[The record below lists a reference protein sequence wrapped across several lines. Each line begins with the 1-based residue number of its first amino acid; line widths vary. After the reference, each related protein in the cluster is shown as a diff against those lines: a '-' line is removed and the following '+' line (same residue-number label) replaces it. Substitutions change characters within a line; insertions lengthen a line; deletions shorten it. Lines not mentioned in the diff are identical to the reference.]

1 MMRIFSWFIFV
12 VIGVQILSGQITP
25 PFTADFESSEGY
37 SLGDLGGQNG
47 WILNQGQAK
56 IISGTAFS
64 GNNLASLI
72 LNNPFSQVSVLFNS
86 VAGDE
91 ISFVDFYIKP
101 KAGDILNI
109 EEVVDSE
116 GALIGFVKVG
126 SLGEGYVFN
135 GDGIGGGQWLAT
147 NAMASLTVGDV
158 SQNWIHLTLRQDFND
173 KIWDLYIG
181 GTLQAIN
188 LGLIDDTSIFL
199 NEFVLMGDLVANVN
213 FDLFSLTFTNPLF
226 TDADKD
232 GIDDAYESLY
242 GLNSS
247 LNDRDLDPDSD
258 GLNNIEEFLSGSF
271 ANNPDSDGDFVN
283 DGDEILLGTDPI
295 QSNPEF
301 LILGSN
307 NLFLRLRADSGI
319 VEGAPGFVASWED
332 QSGNG
337 YHATQSNTNRQPAI
351 VDNQINGNPVVR
363 FDGLSGTQG
372 DRFLLASEI
381 LDPLSQGEIFAV
393 LKATSALP
401 ASDQG
406 LWNLGQPSKYPQADG
421 TISDGFGSDVSRS
434 ATPPIDIEDY
444 HVYSA
449 SSKPNEWIARIN
461 GSIIGEATTNTVDW
475 KNNVKIGRSSTL
487 NFAGDFA
494 EILIYDRVLTVQER
508 DDVLNYL
515 AIKYNIAT
523 ALSDTDSDGLPD
535 DWEIQFFGNLDQGA
549 NDDPDGDGIINIDEF
564 TGGTDPTIID
574 LSNPPPGIFFWFRA
588 ETGIVEGSP
597 GFVTTWEDQSG
608 NGYHASQINTNR
620 QPAIVANQING
631 IPVVRFDGLSG
642 TLGDRFLLDG
652 GILNPLTE
660 GEIFTVLKAT
670 SALPVSDQG
679 LWNLGQPSKYPQI
692 DGTISDGFG
701 SDVSRSATPPINI
714 EAYHLYSASS
724 KPNEWIARINGS
736 IIGEAPT
743 NTVAWKNNVKIGR
756 SSTLNFAGDF
766 AEILMFDRV
775 LTTQER
781 NDILTYI
788 SNKYNIAALPGDTDF
803 DGLPD
808 SWEIQFFGDL
818 TQGPNDDP
826 DGDGI
831 TNLDEFN
838 NVTDPTDYYNG
849 VLSTVSIVTGNN
861 QTGDPNTYLV
871 SPLVVSVIDAGSNP
885 LVNAP
890 VEFSVTLG
898 TAQVAVDNQGTQLGT
913 TLTLRTDAL
922 GEVSAFVLL
931 GPNFSEANQIT
942 ATASTATQSTSVVF
956 DAATNANPD
965 TDLDGLL
972 DAWELQF
979 FGDLTQGPT
988 DDTDGDGIT
997 NLDEFNNVTDPTDY
1011 YNGVLPTVNI
1021 VSGNNQS
1028 GDRDTYLVNPLVVSV
1043 TDAGSNPLINAP
1055 VEFSVT
1061 LGTAQVAV
1069 DNQGTQLGTT
1079 LTLRTDAQG
1088 EVSAFVL
1095 LGSIFDEAH
1104 QITATASTATQSTS
1118 VVFDATTNP
1127 NPDTDSDGLLDSWEL
1142 QFFGDLTQGPNDD
1155 PDGDGIT
1162 NLDEFNGGNDP
1173 TDYYN
1178 GVLPTVNIVS
1188 GNIQTGDPNTYL
1200 VNPLVVSVIDA
1211 GSIPLVNAPIEFSV
1225 TLGSA
1230 QVAEDNQGTQLG
1242 VTLTLR
1248 TDAQGEVSAFVL
1260 LGSIFDE
1267 ANQITAT
1274 AFTATQSTAVVFDA
1288 TTNPN
1293 PDTDSDGLLDA
1304 WELQFFGDLTQGP
1317 NDDPDGDGIS
1327 NLDEF
1332 NAGTDPT
1339 DRYNGLGPLLG
1350 NPDLF
1355 FWLKADAGII
1365 EGPTVG
1371 FVETWEDQSGNGHDV
1386 SIAVAIQQPAVIDS
1400 QANGLP
1406 VVRFDGID
1414 DRINFASGILTGV
1427 IEGEIFAVLKA
1438 TAALPASDK
1447 GFWLFGSNTDKNYPN
1462 SSGEIT
1468 DNFGSN
1474 VSRTAGPAQ
1483 DIEVY
1488 HIYSVYSRAGEWVS
1502 RLNGTAFVLST
1513 TNTVAWS
1520 NSPVIGNTFDGDF
1533 AEIAMF
1539 DRVLTP
1545 QERDD
1550 VITFLSTKYSV
1561 TAETGTDNDGDLLP
1575 DAWELLHFGDLSQL
1589 ATDDTDGDGTLN
1601 LEEFFNNND
1610 PNKKDHPA
1618 VGLKVFTPLND

>member
-1 MMRIFSWFIFV
+1 MMRTFSWIIFLV
-12 VIGVQILSGQITP
+12 LGAQILTGQITP
-25 PFTADFESSEGY
+25 SFTADFESSEGY

-47 WILNQGQAK
+47 WILNQGQAT
-56 IISGTAFS
+56 IISGSAFS

-126 SLGEGYVFN
+126 SLGEGYIFN

-147 NAMASLTVGDV
+147 NAMARLTVGDV

-173 KIWDLYIG
+173 KIWDLYLG
-181 GTLQAIN
+181 GTLRAIN
-188 LGLIDDTSIFL
+188 LGLIDDTSTFL
-199 NEFVLMGDLVANVN
+199 NEFVLMGDLLGNVN
-213 FDLFSLTFTNPLF
+213 FDLFSLSFANPLF
-226 TDADKD
+226 PDADKD

-307 NLFLRLRADSGI
+307 NLFLRLRADAGI
-319 VEGAPGFVASWED
+319 VEGAPGFVATWED
-332 QSGNG
+332 QSGND
-337 YHATQSNTNRQPAI
+337 YHASQSDTNRQPAI

-363 FDGLSGTQG
+363 FDGLSGSLG
-372 DRFLLASEI
+372 DRFLLVDGI

-406 LWNLGQPSKYPQADG
+406 LWNLGEPSKYPQADG

-444 HVYSA
+444 HAYSA

-461 GSIIGEATTNTVDW
+461 GSIIGEATTNTVSW
-475 KNNVKIGRSSTL
+475 KNNVEIGQSSTL

-508 DDVLNYL
+508 NDVINYL
-515 AIKYNIAT
+515 AIKYNI
-523 ALSDTDSDGLPD
+523 
-535 DWEIQFFGNLDQGA
+535 
-549 NDDPDGDGIINIDEF
+549 
-564 TGGTDPTIID
+564 
-574 LSNPPPGIFFWFRA
+574 
-588 ETGIVEGSP
+588 V
-597 GFVTTWEDQSG
+597 
-608 NGYHASQINTNR
+608 
-620 QPAIVANQING
+620 
-631 IPVVRFDGLSG
+631 
-642 TLGDRFLLDG
+642 
-652 GILNPLTE
+652 
-660 GEIFTVLKAT
+660 
-670 SALPVSDQG
+670 
-679 LWNLGQPSKYPQI
+679 
-692 DGTISDGFG
+692 
-701 SDVSRSATPPINI
+701 
-714 EAYHLYSASS
+714 
-724 KPNEWIARINGS
+724 
-736 IIGEAPT
+736 
-743 NTVAWKNNVKIGR
+743 
-756 SSTLNFAGDF
+756 
-766 AEILMFDRV
+766 
-775 LTTQER
+775 
-781 NDILTYI
+781 
-788 SNKYNIAALPGDTDF
+788 ALPGDTAF
-803 DGLPD
+803 DGLLD
-808 SWEIQFFGDL
+808 AWEIQFFGDL
-818 TQGPNDDP
+818 SE
-826 DGDGI
+826 DG
-831 TNLDEFN
+831 
-838 NVTDPTDYYNG
+838 
-849 VLSTVSIVTGNN
+849 
-861 QTGDPNTYLV
+861 TGDP
-871 SPLVVSVIDAGSNP
+871 
-885 LVNAP
+885 
-890 VEFSVTLG
+890 
-898 TAQVAVDNQGTQLGT
+898 
-913 TLTLRTDAL
+913 
-922 GEVSAFVLL
+922 
-931 GPNFSEANQIT
+931 
-942 ATASTATQSTSVVF
+942 
-956 DAATNANPD
+956 
-965 TDLDGLL
+965 
-972 DAWELQF
+972 
-979 FGDLTQGPT
+979 
-988 DDTDGDGIT
+988 DGDGIT

-1011 YNGVLPTVNI
+1011 YNGVLPTVSI
-1021 VSGNNQS
+1021 VSGNNQT
-1028 GDRDTYLVNPLVVSV
+1028 GDCDTYLVSPLVVSV
-1043 TDAGSNPLINAP
+1043 TDAGSNPLVNAP

-1061 LGTAQVAV
+1061 LGSAQVAE
-1069 DNQGTQLGTT
+1069 DNLGTQLGTT
-1079 LTLRTDAQG
+1079 LTLRTDALG

-1095 LGSIFDEAH
+1095 LGSIFSEAH
-1104 QITATASTATQSTS
+1104 QVTATASTATQITS
-1118 VVFDATTNP
+1118 VVFDASTNP
-1127 NPDTDSDGLLDSWEL
+1127 DPDTDLDGLLDAWEL

-1178 GVLPTVNIVS
+1178 GVLPTVSIVS
-1188 GNIQTGDPNTYL
+1188 GNNQTGDPSTYL
-1200 VNPLVVSVIDA
+1200 VNPLVVSVTDT
-1211 GSIPLVNAPIEFSV
+1211 GSIPLVNAPVEFAV

-1274 AFTATQSTAVVFDA
+1274 AFTATQNTAVAFDA
-1288 TTNPN
+1288 TTNAN
-1293 PDTDSDGLLDA
+1293 SDSDSDGLLDT
-1304 WELQFFGDLTQGP
+1304 WELQFFGDLSQGP

-1355 FWLKADAGII
+1355 FWLKADAGIL
-1365 EGPTVG
+1365 EGPTAG
-1371 FVETWEDQSGNGHDV
+1371 FVETWEDQSGNSHDM
-1386 SIAVAIQQPAVIDS
+1386 SIAVATQQPAVIDN

-1427 IEGEIFAVLKA
+1427 TEGEIFAVLKA
-1438 TAALPASDK
+1438 TSALPASDK
-1447 GFWLFGSNTDKNYPN
+1447 GFWLFGSNTNENYPN

-1468 DNFGSN
+1468 DNFGSD
-1474 VSRTAGPAQ
+1474 VSRTAVPVQ
-1483 DIEVY
+1483 DIEAY

-1502 RLNGTAFVLST
+1502 RLNGTVFVLST
-1513 TNTVAWS
+1513 TNNVAWS

-1533 AEIAMF
+1533 AEMAMF
-1539 DRVLTP
+1539 DRVLTA

-1550 VITFLSTKYSV
+1550 VLTALADKYNV
-1561 TAETGTDNDGDLLP
+1561 TAETGTDTDGDLLP

-1601 LEEFFNNND
+1601 LEEFFDNND